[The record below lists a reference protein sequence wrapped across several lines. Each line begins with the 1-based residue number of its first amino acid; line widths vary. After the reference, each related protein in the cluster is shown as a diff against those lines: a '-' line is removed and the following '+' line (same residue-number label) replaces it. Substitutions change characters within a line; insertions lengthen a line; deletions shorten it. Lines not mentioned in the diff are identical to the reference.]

1 MKKFETVKTLGDGAY
16 GSVYKVMNK
25 ATQEVL
31 AVKRMKKKYFSWREC
46 IKLREVRSLK
56 KLIHPNIIKLKE
68 VIRENNELFFVFEFM
83 EKNLYEMMKAQ
94 QQTRTGRFAE
104 KTVKS
109 IIHQCFSGLSF
120 MHKSGFF
127 HRDCKPEN
135 ILCTEKGKGQI
146 LCKLADF
153 GLARE
158 IWSKP
163 PYTDYVSTR
172 WYRAP
177 EVLLRDPQYNSP
189 IDIWAMGAIMAEM
202 YTLRPLFPGSN
213 EPDQLFKIC
222 SVLGSPTMRSWPK
235 GMKLA
240 DKMHFIFPNFT
251 ATELHILIPE
261 ASKEGLSL
269 IRLSLAYSPEA
280 RPTSRAAMQMPYF
293 KNYQNAVAVSSRPIM
308 VPNSKQQLAASKNQP
323 TNLEINSQSTTPKLP
338 VGAGLP
344 KQSAPIPSAPMTVE
358 AIPPS
363 PLLSL
368 EELKLDRSTSIGS
381 EDSFEKS
388 LALGMGLKRKIYPKH
403 PAGKKRL
410 AVAQQIYQ
418 PNFGGLTPRNS
429 IKRDKSNFMVFGN
442 YTSNKTSPRPA
453 KKKIR
458 NRGAATKPRRAEWGA
473 SRTKRGIE
481 NHIRRDLHKQQISSR
496 SSASSGRAQRVHDF
510 AKPPHVQ
517 APYVKRAHHNVKA
530 LRTKAPRAGNQKH
543 DELDDICA
551 EFTMK
556 SPSVA
561 VPHAGLYAHK
571 PPLSKKKKESSPHVL
586 NTRYFN
592 GEFGRYPP
600 KQAKSKRNSHFTNA
614 TAKDKK
620 HRSRFGAA
628 GARIV

>member
-16 GSVYKVMNK
+16 GSVYKVMNRS
-25 ATQEVL
+25 TQEVL

-94 QQTRTGRFAE
+94 QQTRMGRFPE

-135 ILCTEKGKGQI
+135 ILCTEKGNGQI

-222 SVLGSPTMRSWPK
+222 SVLGSPTNRSWPR
-235 GMKLA
+235 GIKLA
-240 DKMHFIFPNFT
+240 CKMHFNFPNFSST
-251 ATELHILIPE
+251 DLRALIPE
-261 ASKEGLSL
+261 ASKDGLNL
-269 IRLSLAYSPEA
+269 IRSSLAYSPDG
-280 RPTSRAAMQMPYF
+280 RPTSRAAMQTPYF
-293 KNYQNAVAVSSRPIM
+293 KNFHTTIAPTSRPVVKI
-308 VPNSKQQLAASKNQP
+308 PNTKHLAAMKNQP
-323 TNLEINSQSTTPKLP
+323 AALELSSKSTTPKLTLAP
-338 VGAGLP
+338 GP
-344 KQSAPIPSAPMTVE
+344 SKHSAATLVTVD

-368 EELKLDRSTSIGS
+368 GS

-388 LALGMGLKRKIYPKH
+388 LAIGMGLKRKIYPKH
-403 PAGKKRL
+403 PVGKKRL
-410 AVAQQIYQ
+410 AVAQQVYQ
-418 PNFGGLTPRNS
+418 PNFGVLTPRNVS
-429 IKRDKSNFMVFGN
+429 KRDKSNFMVFGN
-442 YTSNKTSPRPA
+442 YTSNKPSPKQS

-458 NRGAATKPRRAEWGA
+458 NRASISKPKKTEWG
-473 SRTKRGIE
+473 SRKQRRSD
-481 NHIRRDLHKQQISSR
+481 NHMMRREKQQISSR
-496 SSASSGRAQRVHDF
+496 STASSGRVHDF
-510 AKPPHVQ
+510 ARPPHVQ
-517 APYVKRAHHNVKA
+517 APYIKRPQHNVKA
-530 LRTKAPRAGNQKH
+530 LRAKAPRATNHKNN

-556 SPSVA
+556 SPSVGIS
-561 VPHAGLYAHK
+561 HAGLFAHK
-571 PPLSKKKKESSPHVL
+571 PPLSKKKMESSPHVL

-592 GEFGRYPP
+592 GEFSRYQQ
-600 KQAKSKRNSHFTNA
+600 KQGKHRQNNQSYGGSKFSFTNA
-614 TAKDKK
+614 PSKEKK
-620 HRSRFGAA
+620 HRSRFSAA
-628 GARIV
+628 GARLL

>member
-16 GSVYKVMNK
+16 GSVYKVMNRS
-25 ATQEVL
+25 TQEVL

-94 QQTRTGRFAE
+94 QQTRIGRFQE

-109 IIHQCFSGLSF
+109 IIYQCFSGLSF

-135 ILCTEKGKGQI
+135 ILCTEKGNGQI

-177 EVLLRDPQYNSP
+177 EVLLRDPQYNAP

-222 SVLGSPTMRSWPK
+222 SVLGSPTNRSWPR

-240 DKMHFIFPNFT
+240 CKMHFTFPNFT
-251 ATELHILIPE
+251 STELRVLIPE
-261 ASKEGLSL
+261 ASKDGLNL
-269 IRLSLAYSPEA
+269 IRSSLAYSPDG
-280 RPTSRAAMQMPYF
+280 RPTSRAAMQTPYF
-293 KNYQNAVAVSSRPIM
+293 KNFHSTVAPGNRPI
-308 VPNSKQQLAASKNQP
+308 VKIPNTKHLAAIKNQP
-323 TNLEINSQSTTPKLP
+323 ATLHNS
-338 VGAGLP
+338 GLP
-344 KQSAPIPSAPMTVE
+344 AAALITVD

-363 PLLSL
+363 PLL
-368 EELKLDRSTSIGS
+368 SIGS

-388 LALGMGLKRKIYPKH
+388 LVLGMGLKRKIYPKH
-403 PAGKKRL
+403 PVGKKRL

-418 PNFGGLTPRNS
+418 PNFGGLTPRNVS
-429 IKRDKSNFMVFGN
+429 KRDKSNFMVFGN
-442 YTSNKTSPRPA
+442 YTSSKPSPRQS

-458 NRGAATKPRRAEWGA
+458 NRAPITKPTTNGWGT
-473 SRTKRGIE
+473 RKKRGSD
-481 NHIRRDLHKQQISSR
+481 NHMMRRDKQQIFSR
-496 SSASSGRAQRVHDF
+496 STASSGRIHDF

-517 APYVKRAHHNVKA
+517 APYIKRSQHNVKA
-530 LRTKAPRAGNQKH
+530 LRTKALKNTNQKN

-551 EFTMK
+551 EFTTK
-556 SPSVA
+556 SPSVGLS
-561 VPHAGLYAHK
+561 HAGLFAHK
-571 PPLSKKKKESSPHVL
+571 PPLSKKKMESSPHVL

-592 GEFGRYPP
+592 GEFGRYQQ
-600 KQAKSKRNSHFTNA
+600 KQGKHRQNNHFTNA
-614 TAKDKK
+614 TSKEKK
-620 HRSRFGAA
+620 HRSRFSAA
-628 GARIV
+628 GARLL